1 MSLLSAHTLLQNQTL
16 RARVESAIRK
26 HAAATTGVEGPSGRL
41 AKAGYTAPDTVAPA
55 FMLRLAT
62 NDDIVDKSCP
72 SCGDAAGA
80 EDAVI
85 EWIVGNAWDKV
96 AAELFPDP
104 ADAA

>member
-26 HAAATTGVEGPSGRL
+26 HAAATTGAEGPPGRL
-41 AKAGYTAPDTVAPA
+41 AGAGYRAPDTVAPA

-62 NDDIVDKSCP
+62 NTEVVAESCP
-72 SCGDAAGA
+72 SCGDAAGV
-80 EDAVI
+80 EDTLI
-85 EWIVGNAWDKV
+85 EWIIGNAWDKV

-104 ADAA
+104 SDAA

>member
-1 MSLLSAHTLLQNQTL
+1 MSLLSAHTLLTNATL

-26 HAAATTGVEGPSGRL
+26 HAATATGADGPVGRL
-41 AKAGYTAPDTVAPA
+41 ARAGYTAPDTVAPA

-62 NDDIVDKSCP
+62 NGEVVAKSCP
-72 SCGDAAGA
+72 SCGDAAGVD
-80 EDAVI
+80 DAVL
-85 EWIVGNAWDKV
+85 EWIVVDAWDKV